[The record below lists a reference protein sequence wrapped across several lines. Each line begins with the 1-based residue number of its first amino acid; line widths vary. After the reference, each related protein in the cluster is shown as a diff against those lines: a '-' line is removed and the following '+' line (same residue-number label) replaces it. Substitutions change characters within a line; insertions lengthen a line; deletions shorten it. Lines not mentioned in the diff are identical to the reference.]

1 MIFTAVNERAS
12 SRLARMERGQEKVR
26 IQHGSMPGPQHW
38 DDEGDRFR
46 ARPWDLEGQLCQH
59 TACFLLAV
67 RGWRADGRQYGPRRY
82 ECTVTG
88 QQSRSPGLRRR
99 RVGEAG
105 GDGFV
110 AVSRLLMNAKSR
122 HRRASR
128 PPWLLIGLR
137 VVLADAR
144 LAPVIDAPWRAWAPP
159 GLSSA
164 SASSSIRLLAH
175 LRVVLEV

>member
-1 MIFTAVNERAS
+1 M
-12 SRLARMERGQEKVR
+12 
-26 IQHGSMPGPQHW
+26 
-38 DDEGDRFR
+38 
-46 ARPWDLEGQLCQH
+46 
-59 TACFLLAV
+59 
-67 RGWRADGRQYGPRRY
+67 
-82 ECTVTG
+82 
-88 QQSRSPGLRRR
+88 
-99 RVGEAG
+99 GEAG

-110 AVSRLLMNAKSR
+110 AVSRLLMNAESR
-122 HRRASR
+122 QRRASR